1 MILIV
6 LAALAIHTTSF
17 AQNTQD
23 TEDAAIQASLDARD
37 QFITS
42 LEHKDFQGMTHQAF
56 DAAVKNLADQVRT
69 EYNDSDM
76 ADSLLKQWTSA
87 SANFDKILIN
97 RLNNKDLGD
106 HDPLFPWL
114 AAYIKQLADKYGQVI
129 YSLQIVKDIV
139 TLNYAIPVVFNPH
152 GHWQVAGVDSR
163 IEYRLH
169 FIPFADVVT
178 YYVVLYGC
186 KYELSQH
193 GAGNLGQLCSKAAE
207 KLEYVMG
214 RYIAPV
220 VSDWIFKQTNSSI
233 EITDGQR
240 QYNTVED
247 LRSAIQH

>member
-1 MILIV
+1 MRMILIV
-6 LAALAIHTTSF
+6 LSALVIHTYSF
-17 AQNTQD
+17 ADT

-37 QFITS
+37 QFVTA
-42 LEHKDFQGMTHQAF
+42 LAHKDFQGLTHEAF
-56 DAAVKNLADQVRT
+56 DVAVKALAEQVRS
-69 EYNDSDM
+69 EYNDSEM
-76 ADSLLKQWTSA
+76 ADSLLKQWNSS
-87 SANFDKILIN
+87 SANFDKAIAN
-97 RLNNKDLGD
+97 RIAQRDLGD
-106 HDPLFPWL
+106 HAPLFPWL
-114 AAYIKQLADKYGQVI
+114 ASYIKTLADKYGTLI

-139 TLNYAIPVVFNPH
+139 TLNYAIPVVFSPH
-152 GHWQVAGVDSR
+152 GSWQVAGVDSR

-207 KLEYVMG
+207 KLEFVMG

-220 VSDWIFKQTNSSI
+220 VSDWIFKQTNHSL

-247 LRSAIQH
+247 LRNAIQH